1 MTIPGGTGLAF
12 VDAIARLATL
22 PDPLP
27 APPAVLMPVRT
38 DGITRFSNARI
49 QGEATRNAAVLVLIV
64 PDDDGEARV
73 ILTERV
79 DRGGH
84 HSGEVSFPGGS
95 AEPEDDDVAATA
107 LREAREE
114 VALDADAAGVRII
127 GQLEQFWIPVSDFR
141 VTPVLA
147 IAERRPVLAASPTEV
162 ARIVAG
168 PRPPLLP
175 GAQSALVGRT
185 IREWPLPYG
194 AYPIDGLRGGGATAR
209 VLGQLGA
216 ILRS

>member
-12 VDAIARLATL
+12 VDAIARLTKW

-38 DGITRFSNARI
+38 DGVIRFPNARI

-84 HSGEVSFPGGS
+84 HSGEGRLPGGS
-95 AEPEDDDVAATA
+95 AEPENDEVPATGPA
-107 LREAREE
+107 GAPEGGGH
-114 VALDADAAGVRII
+114 DAD
-127 GQLEQFWIPVSDFR
+127 
-141 VTPVLA
+141 
-147 IAERRPVLAASPTEV
+147 
-162 ARIVAG
+162 
-168 PRPPLLP
+168 PP
-175 GAQSALVGRT
+175 
-185 IREWPLPYG
+185 
-194 AYPIDGLRGGGATAR
+194 
-209 VLGQLGA
+209 
-216 ILRS
+216 